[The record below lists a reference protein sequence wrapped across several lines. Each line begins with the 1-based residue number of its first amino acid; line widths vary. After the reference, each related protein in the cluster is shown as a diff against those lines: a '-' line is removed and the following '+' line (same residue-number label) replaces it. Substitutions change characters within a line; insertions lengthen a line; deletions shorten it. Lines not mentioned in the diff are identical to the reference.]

1 MRRHL
6 AARLL
11 QSLIVV
17 FLVATISFVLV
28 RLAPGDPFGY
38 DMPNVNPAV
47 RAALRAQYGYDRP
60 LHEQYVRY
68 LGQVAKGNFGYSH
81 ANQMPVSQLLAI
93 RLPNT
98 LLLMSVA
105 LSLSFALG
113 ITMGALQARWRGSR
127 FDRWTSSFLLFC
139 YSLPDFWFALLLM
152 LLFALWIP
160 VLPATGMI
168 DLIMHDSM
176 SPWGAFVD
184 RVRHLV
190 LPATA
195 IVLLTTA
202 AIARYQR
209 AAMLEVLPMD
219 YVRTA
224 RAKGAPEG
232 HVVRRHALRNALLP
246 IITLFGLMLPSLV
259 GGAVFVETVFA
270 WPGMGALTV
279 NSIAALDYDVV
290 IASVVV
296 GGIIVVLGNLASDLL
311 YAVVDPRLRG

>member
-1 MRRHL
+1 MRRYV

-17 FLVATISFVLV
+17 ALVATISFVLV
-28 RLAPGDPFGY
+28 RLAPGDPFAY
-38 DMPNVNPAV
+38 EMPNVNPAV
-47 RAALRAQYGYDRP
+47 RAALRAQFGYDRP
-60 LHEQYVRY
+60 IYEQYIRY
-68 LGQVAKGNFGYSH
+68 LGEVARGNLGYSH
-81 ANQMPVSQLLAI
+81 AQHMPVINVLAN

-98 LLLMSVA
+98 LLLMGVA
-105 LSLSFALG
+105 LAISFAVG
-113 ITMGALQARWRGSR
+113 ISVGALQARWRGSR
-127 FDRWTSSFLLFC
+127 FDRWTSGFLLFC

-152 LLFALWIP
+152 LAFAVWLP

-168 DLIMHDSM
+168 DVIMHDSM

-184 RVRHLV
+184 RLRHLV

-195 IVLLTTA
+195 IVLLTAA

-209 AAMLEVLPMD
+209 SAMLEVLPLD
-219 YVRTA
+219 FVRTA
-224 RAKGAPEG
+224 RAKGVPERL
-232 HVVRRHALRNALLP
+232 VVGRHALRNALLP

-259 GGAVFVETVFA
+259 GGAVFVETVFS

-279 NSIAALDYDVV
+279 QSIAARDYDLVTAGV
-290 IASVVV
+290 IVGGMLVVV
-296 GGIIVVLGNLASDLL
+296 GNLFSDLL